1 MNPAVTT
8 GLASIKKC
16 SLKHMASYV
25 IAQYMGSF
33 LAAGVVYLIY
43 IGKFLK
49 CLLYTHL
56 HSFHKTIKY
65 LRLFL
70 NCTDTISGALI
81 PYSKVMCIYFQ
92 RVLHCIQNIGS

>member
-25 IAQYMGSF
+25 IAQYIGSF

-49 CLLYTHL
+49 RLLYTCL
-56 HSFHKTIKY
+56 HSINTIVKY
-65 LRLFL
+65 LRL
-70 NCTDTISGALI
+70 
-81 PYSKVMCIYFQ
+81 
-92 RVLHCIQNIGS
+92 